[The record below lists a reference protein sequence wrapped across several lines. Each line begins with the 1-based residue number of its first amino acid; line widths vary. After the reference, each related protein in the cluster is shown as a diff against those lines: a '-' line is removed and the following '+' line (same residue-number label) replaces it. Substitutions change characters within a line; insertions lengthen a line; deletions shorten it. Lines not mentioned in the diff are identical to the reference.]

1 MKNKVIKLVALS
13 LCMCAS
19 TAVMAERFPDVPK
32 AHWAYTAV
40 EELAS
45 KGIYEGYPST
55 ELKGDQ
61 PANRYEF
68 ALIAARSLAYCEQH
82 KDEVSPEDM
91 KKVQDICI
99 EFADELATMGV
110 RIDDD
115 EYGIISLRGDVSEL
129 KNEVQTIKD
138 EIDSGKKKN
147 GFGRVRLSGDI
158 LVHNHNLHVDDTFS
172 ENKTRTNLRL
182 QLDADINDKVSMS
195 ARWRVIDGIQDSFYE
210 AGDWN
215 GSNKGTSSV
224 EIANMKVKNFLG
236 FDGEFKLGR
245 DWHSHG
251 HGLIVNNY
259 MDAISYGKRC
269 GDVDLTVNCFFDR
282 YNSEADKDYYNIW
295 NINADTDCNGHK
307 LYLGLYDNHVQKS
320 YSSET
325 FNEFRME
332 LGSSGK
338 LSKKNDKLSYDLAGV
353 YTDTESTGS
362 IVSTDPVKLKD
373 EKGWLGHV
381 AFNYDSQKQLTAKI
395 AYTIAD
401 DGSNTDIL
409 FPIED
414 NYSTR
419 QDFNSWHEGKES
431 IFEDIAMF
439 TRPSSFGGVINSNG
453 YGFKNL
459 SDLKLQ
465 VGYTLKDYDRHSFR
479 LAYDMV
485 QSDKDDINDFY
496 SETNIKNNRYHK
508 IDFDMVTAEYRYR
521 LSPNTRLRM
530 VYSMVKDDTQEVT
543 GGPTS
548 KDQNIFYSEIY
559 SRF

>member
-1 MKNKVIKLVALS
+1 MKNKILNLVALS
-13 LCMCAS
+13 LCLCAN

-32 AHWAYTAV
+32 SHWAYTAV
-40 EELAS
+40 EDLAS

-68 ALIAARSLAYCEQH
+68 ALITARCLSYCEQH
-82 KDEVSPEDM
+82 KDEVNPEEM
-91 KKVQDICI
+91 KKVQDLCI

-115 EYGIISLRGDVSEL
+115 EYGIIALRGDVSEL
-129 KNEVQTIKD
+129 KKEVQEVKD
-138 EIDSGKKKN
+138 QLGAGAKKSK
-147 GFGRVRLSGDI
+147 FGNLRLSGDI

-195 ARWRVIDGIQDSFYE
+195 ARWRVIDGIQDSFYG

-269 GDVDLTVNCFFDR
+269 GDVDLTVNCFFNR

-307 LYLGLYDNHVQKS
+307 LYLGLYDNHVERS
-320 YSSET
+320 YSSES

-332 LGSSGK
+332 FGSSGK

-395 AYTIAD
+395 AYTMAD
-401 DGSNTDIL
+401 DGSNADTF

-439 TRPSSFGGVINSNG
+439 ARPSSFGGVINSNG
-453 YGFKNL
+453 YNFKNL

-485 QSDKDDINDFY
+485 KSDKDDINGFY
-496 SETNIKNNRYHK
+496 SETNTNSSYHK
-508 IDFDMVTAEYRYR
+508 VDFDMITAEYRYR
-521 LSPNTRLRM
+521 ISPNTRFRM
-530 VYSMVKDDTQEVT
+530 VYSMVKDDSQEVA

-548 KDQNIFYSEIY
+548 KDQNMFYSEIY

>member
-40 EELAS
+40 EDLAS

-61 PANRYEF
+61 AANRYEF

-82 KDEVSPEDM
+82 RDEVSPEDL
-91 KKVQDICI
+91 KKVQDLCI
-99 EFADELATMGV
+99 EFAEELATMGV

-158 LVHNHNLHVDDTFS
+158 LVHNHNFHIDDVGS
-172 ENKTRTNLRL
+172 DNKTTTNLRL
-182 QLDADINDKVSMS
+182 QLDADVNDKVSVG
-195 ARWRVIDGIQDSFYE
+195 ARWRVVDGIQDRF
-210 AGDWN
+210 ATGDWH
-215 GSNKGTSSV
+215 GGNKGTSSV

-251 HGLIVNNY
+251 HGFIVNNY
-259 MDAISYGKRC
+259 MDAITYAKRC
-269 GDVDLTVNCFFDR
+269 GEVDLTLNCFFDR
-282 YNSEADKDYYNIW
+282 YNSAHFDKDYFNIW
-295 NINADTDCNGHK
+295 NINADFDCDGHK
-307 LYLGLYDNHVQKS
+307 IYVGLYDNHNKWDDAEDS
-320 YSSET
+320 

-332 LGSSGK
+332 FGSSGK

-353 YTDTESTGS
+353 YSDTESTGAKIS
-362 IVSTDPVKLKD
+362 EDPVKYKD
-373 EKGWLGHV
+373 EKGWLGHI
-381 AFNYDSQKQLTAKI
+381 AFNYDTQKQLTAKI

-401 DGSNTDIL
+401 DGNNATFHMENLDTLS
-409 FPIED
+409 
-414 NYSTR
+414 SR
-419 QDFNSWHEGKES
+419 QDRNSWNEGQEN
-431 IFEDIAMF
+431 IFEDISMYMYGNMA
-439 TRPSSFGGVINSNG
+439 SSNG
-453 YGFKNL
+453 VGFKNM

-496 SETNIKNNRYHK
+496 SETNTNNRYHK

-543 GGPTS
+543 GGPTC